1 MIGSVPTMPTRL
13 FLSQTVLDR
22 WLSDGTADVSG
33 DTLTILAA
41 DHKFDLKTAVLFE
54 KEVTESGDKHTL
66 LGKVKDLEQIAEL
79 GGDYSAGTVI
89 VGDEAYEVTDGFA
102 GVAVQG
108 DLLPALASLAPPAPS
123 TGRTTDPDLAT
134 AVGMTAPS
142 SAGATAPGATSP
154 GSTAA
159 GTTAAGTTAAGTTG
173 AGITPSPS
181 STAPGDLAAALGS
194 ASGGPVAK
202 ENELD
207 LLARF
212 FLEKR

>member
-108 DLLPALASLAPPAPS
+108 DLLPALASLAPPRALDGPHHRS
-123 TGRTTDPDLAT
+123 RSRDGGGHDRAELRRGHGTGGD
-134 AVGMTAPS
+134 V
-142 SAGATAPGATSP
+142 AGLDGGRHDSRGHDGGRHDGGRHHTV
-154 GSTAA
+154 A
-159 GTTAAGTTAAGTTG
+159 GLHG
-173 AGITPSPS
+173 AG
-181 STAPGDLAAALGS
+181 
-194 ASGGPVAK
+194 
-202 ENELD
+202 
-207 LLARF
+207 
-212 FLEKR
+212 